1 MILEEGSDDF
11 IKELLVVGVGKS
23 LEEAGDVLSDGDL
36 EPPFFISEAP
46 LHQWHQ
52 VLDSILLAHH
62 LIQLHDLL
70 HDADPN
76 KLVFILEHGS
86 HNRHT

>member
-1 MILEEGSDDF
+1 MILEEGTDDF

-46 LHQWHQ
+46 LH
-52 VLDSILLAHH
+52 
-62 LIQLHDLL
+62 
-70 HDADPN
+70 
-76 KLVFILEHGS
+76 
-86 HNRHT
+86 